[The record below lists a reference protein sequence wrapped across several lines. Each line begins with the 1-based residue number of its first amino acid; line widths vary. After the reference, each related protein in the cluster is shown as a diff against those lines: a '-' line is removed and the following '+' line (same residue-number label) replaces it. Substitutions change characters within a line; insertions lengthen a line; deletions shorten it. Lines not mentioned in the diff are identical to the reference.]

1 MVSSRAPDETI
12 LVKIKEARL
21 KASQVDLE
29 IHCAAEARSLA
40 NDQKEKKKS
49 TKLRINCSI
58 QKIHLN

>member
-40 NDQKEKKKS
+40 NDQKEKKS